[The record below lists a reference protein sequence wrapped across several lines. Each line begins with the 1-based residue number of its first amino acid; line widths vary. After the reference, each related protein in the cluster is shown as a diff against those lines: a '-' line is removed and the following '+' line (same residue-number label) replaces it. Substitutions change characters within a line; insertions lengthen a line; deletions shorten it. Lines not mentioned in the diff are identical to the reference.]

1 MALTPAQQDFLHET
15 AKELAAAPA
24 VGGERGRIMERAAA
38 TLGKSK
44 KSVYALLKKHTGW
57 SSGRKTRADK
67 GETCVDREL
76 ALAVGGL
83 SHLSERQTGKR
94 KSGKKTGG

>member
-44 KSVYALLKKHTGW
+44 KSVYALLKKAGAADAKR
-57 SSGRKTRADK
+57 GRTRARPAST
-67 GETCVDREL
+67 GSWHL
-76 ALAVGGL
+76 L
-83 SHLSERQTGKR
+83 SGDFPT
-94 KSGKKTGG
+94 

>member
-44 KSVYALLKKHTGW
+44 KSVYALSLIHI
-57 SSGRKTRADK
+57 
-67 GETCVDREL
+67 
-76 ALAVGGL
+76 
-83 SHLSERQTGKR
+83 
-94 KSGKKTGG
+94 

>member
-44 KSVYALLKKHTGW
+44 KSVYALLKSIRAGAADAKR
-57 SSGRKTRADK
+57 GRTRARPVST
-67 GETCVDREL
+67 GSWHL
-76 ALAVGGL
+76 L
-83 SHLSERQTGKR
+83 SGDFPT
-94 KSGKKTGG
+94 